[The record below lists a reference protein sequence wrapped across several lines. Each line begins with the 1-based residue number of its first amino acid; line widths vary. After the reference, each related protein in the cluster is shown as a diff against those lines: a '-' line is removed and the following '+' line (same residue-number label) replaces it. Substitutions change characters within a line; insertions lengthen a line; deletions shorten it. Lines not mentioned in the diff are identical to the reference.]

1 MDDLYYMKIAIEEA
15 LKAFQK
21 GEVPVGAVIVLK
33 GEIISRAYNQKERIP
48 DATGH
53 AEIIAIKEACRV
65 LNNWRL
71 EDATIYVTKEPC
83 IMCAGAMVNARIK
96 RLVYGCDDPKGGGV
110 KSLYQILNDP
120 RLNHQV
126 EVVRGVMEKECRSLL
141 QEFFQGLRKSEFR
154 KDNIPGKQN

>member
-1 MDDLYYMKIAIEEA
+1 MNDLYYMQIAFEEA

-21 GEVPVGAVIVLK
+21 GEVPVGAVIVFK
-33 GEIISRAYNQKERIP
+33 GEIISRAHNQKEGNPELLLSPP
-48 DATGH
+48 DATAH

-96 RLVYGCDDPKGGGV
+96 RLVYGCDDPKGGAV

-126 EVVRGVMEKECRSLL
+126 EVVRGVMEEECRRLL
-141 QEFFQGLRKSEFR
+141 QEFFQNLRK
-154 KDNIPGKQN
+154 K

>member
-1 MDDLYYMKIAIEEA
+1 MQIAFEEA

-21 GEVPVGAVIVLK
+21 GEVPVGAAIVLN
-33 GEIISRAYNQKERIP
+33 GEIISRAYNQKEGTP
-48 DATGH
+48 DATAH

-96 RLVYGCDDPKGGGV
+96 RLVYGCDDPKGGAV
-110 KSLYQILNDP
+110 KSLYQILNDQ

-126 EVVRGVMEKECRSLL
+126 EVIKGVMEEECRRLL
-141 QEFFQGLRKSEFR
+141 QKFFQELRKGHSCP
-154 KDNIPGKQN
+154 K

>member
-1 MDDLYYMKIAIEEA
+1 MQIAFEEA

-21 GEVPVGAVIVLK
+21 GEVPVGAVIVLN
-33 GEIISRAYNQKERIP
+33 GEIISRAYNQKEGNP
-48 DATGH
+48 DATAH

-83 IMCAGAMVNARIK
+83 IMCAGAMVYARIK
-96 RLVYGCDDPKGGGV
+96 RLVYGCDDQKGGAV

-126 EVVRGVMEKECRSLL
+126 EVVRGVLEEECRRLL
-141 QEFFQGLRKSEFR
+141 QEFFQDLRK
-154 KDNIPGKQN
+154 K

>member
-1 MDDLYYMKIAIEEA
+1 MQIAFEEA
-15 LKAFQK
+15 LKAFHK
-21 GEVPVGAVIVLK
+21 GEVPVGAAIVLN
-33 GEIISRAYNQKERIP
+33 GEIISRAYNQKEGTP
-48 DATGH
+48 DATAH

-96 RLVYGCDDPKGGGV
+96 RLVYGCDDPKGGAV
-110 KSLYQILNDP
+110 KSLYQILNDQ

-126 EVVRGVMEKECRSLL
+126 EVIKGVMEEECRRLL
-141 QEFFQGLRKSEFR
+141 QKFFQELRKGHSCP
-154 KDNIPGKQN
+154 K